1 VLQVKIGQRV
11 RSDNGERRERE
22 ENHSSATCAW
32 NTCNVLPWANHC
44 TADGAAACVRAA
56 GLTARIGWAPTRD
69 GQNAAVIRVL
79 HMRYEIMYF
88 INHVDL
94 QNM

>member
-1 VLQVKIGQRV
+1 VCCRLKLASESGVIMGNVENVKKTTAARL
-11 RSDNGERRERE
+11 
-22 ENHSSATCAW
+22 CAW

-69 GQNAAVIRVL
+69 GQNAAVIKGAA
-79 HMRYEIMYF
+79 YAI
-88 INHVDL
+88 
-94 QNM
+94 